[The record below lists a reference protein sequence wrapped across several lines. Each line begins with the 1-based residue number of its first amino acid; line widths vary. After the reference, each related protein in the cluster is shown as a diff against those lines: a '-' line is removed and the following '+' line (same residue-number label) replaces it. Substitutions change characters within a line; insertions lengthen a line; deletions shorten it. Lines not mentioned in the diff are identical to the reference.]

1 MLDKTMEAIRKFTLN
16 ISVAAI
22 LIMAVMEILEIFA
35 RSFFNFSF
43 LVVDEFAGYL
53 MSCMVFMGL
62 ANSYHEGSFVRVE
75 AVYSRFK
82 GRFKRILDGVYTFIL
97 NYKSFERELVSTGYY
112 MTPLAIPQ
120 FFMSLGIIL
129 FFIYLILDFV
139 KMIKTKGGEK

>member
-1 MLDKTMEAIRKFTLN
+1 MEAIRKFTLN

-62 ANSYHEGSFVRVE
+62 ANSYHAGSFVRVE
-75 AVYSRFK
+75 AVYSKFK
-82 GRFKRILDGVYTFIL
+82 GKFKRILDGVYTFIL
-97 NYKSFERELVSTGYY
+97 IIFTAVFVYYSILLNYKSFDRGLVSTGYY
-112 MTPLAIPQ
+112 MTP
-120 FFMSLGIIL
+120 
-129 FFIYLILDFV
+129 
-139 KMIKTKGGEK
+139 